1 VALTEVG
8 RMLEW
13 RRGDPEL
20 FTDGAYVPL
29 PVDGPHANRVIAFAR
44 RHEERTLMVIA
55 PRLVWPL
62 LRDEELPLPRGWGT
76 TRVVIP
82 EEVGPGSF
90 IDVLTGRDRSVG
102 AGGALAL
109 EQCLAELPVAVLSGA

>member
-1 VALTEVG
+1 
-8 RMLEW
+8 
-13 RRGDPEL
+13 
-20 FTDGAYVPL
+20 
-29 PVDGPHANRVIAFAR
+29 
-44 RHEERTLMVIA
+44 MVIA

-76 TRVVIP
+76 KRVVIQ

-109 EQCLAELPVAVLSGA
+109 EECLAELPVAVLSGA